1 MQIIIDVHRLVY
13 VWCVVIYRETAWNN
27 LFINLMAS
35 ECLLFDPEL
44 VCECITC
51 DAQFVLACR
60 LSADAPTGSTVR
72 LEANNQ
78 LLHASESRWWEW

>member
-1 MQIIIDVHRLVY
+1 MQIIIDVHWLVY
-13 VWCVVIYRETAWNN
+13 VWWFIVKQLETTFLLTWWHLN
-27 LFINLMAS
+27 AS
-35 ECLLFDPEL
+35 WFDPEL